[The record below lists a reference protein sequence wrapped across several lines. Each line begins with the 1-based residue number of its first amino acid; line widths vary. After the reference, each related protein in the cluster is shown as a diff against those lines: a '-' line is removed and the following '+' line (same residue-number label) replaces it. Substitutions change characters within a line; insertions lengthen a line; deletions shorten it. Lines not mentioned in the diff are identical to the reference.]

1 MTTPAIDTKYTVQI
15 SDGSTFGPASI
26 EELRT
31 WAKEGRVG
39 ESTMLQPD
47 DGGPPVIAHA
57 FPPLKG
63 YIGTGNEAMSTIIPW
78 RNKCALIGYYLGI
91 FGLIPLLGVP
101 LALAAIVLGILGIRH
116 WKGNHRSHGLA
127 HSIVAIICGLLG
139 ILITAFLFILPVL
152 LRSDA

>member
-1 MTTPAIDTKYTVQI
+1 MTSAHETKYTVQI
-15 SDGSTFGPASI
+15 TDGSTFGPASI

-31 WAKEGRVG
+31 WAQEGRVS

-63 YIGTGNEAMSTIIPW
+63 YIGTGNEAMSSIIPW

-91 FGLIPLLGVP
+91 FGLIPLLGIP
-101 LALAAIVLGILGIRH
+101 FALAAIVLGALGIGH
-116 WKGNHRSHGLA
+116 WKRNHRSHGLV
-127 HSIVAIICGLLG
+127 HSIVAILCGLLG
-139 ILITAFLFILPVL
+139 LLITGFLFLLPILG
-152 LRSDA
+152 RMNAQ